1 MGRPIVTAVT
11 IEDLSSDPH
20 RILHRLRE
28 SEPVAWVPVLDAWL
42 VTSHEHCT
50 GVMLDPETFTVDDPR
65 FSTQQVIGPSMLSLD
80 GSEHR
85 RHRDP
90 FAPPFRARRIREL
103 AATARAKAGELVADF
118 RERGSGDLRSLI
130 AAPLAVTLMAELLDL
145 DGVDAGDILQWY
157 REIVDAVHAVTAGEE
172 VPPSG
177 RRAFAGLG
185 EAVTSGTAG
194 SRFLSP
200 ISEKG
205 PLTDDELVSNV
216 AVLLFGGIVTAE
228 SSTAIALRYLL
239 DDPDL
244 LQRIAADRSLLAGF
258 VEETLRLEPSAA
270 AVDRYATRDV
280 EIGSARI
287 DCGDLV
293 RVSLS
298 AANRDPL
305 IFSDP
310 DRLDPSRDN
319 SSHNL
324 TFARGPHACLGI
336 HLARLEVTVA
346 IEGLLDGVSG
356 LEAAGLV
363 PVEGLVFRAPATV
376 GATVS

>member
-1 MGRPIVTAVT
+1 VTAVT
-11 IEDLSSDPH
+11 IEGLSSDPH
-20 RILHRLRE
+20 PILHRLRE
-28 SEPVAWVPVLDAWL
+28 SEPVSWVPALDAWL
-42 VTSHEHCT
+42 VTSHDQCT
-50 GVMLDPETFTVDDPR
+50 IVMLGPETFTVDDPR

-80 GSEHR
+80 GPEHR

-103 AATARAKAGELVADF
+103 AATARAEARRLVGDF
-118 RERGSGDLRSLI
+118 RQSGSGDLRSLI

-145 DGVDAGDILQWY
+145 DGVDTGDILSWY
-157 REIVDAVHAVTAGEE
+157 REIVAAVHAVTAGEE
-172 VPPSG
+172 VPTSG
-177 RRAFAGLG
+177 QQAFVELSR
-185 EAVTSGTAG
+185 AVTSGTAG

-200 ISEKG
+200 ISETG
-205 PLTDDELVSNV
+205 SLTADEMVSNV

-228 SSTAIALRYLL
+228 SSTAIAFRYLL

-244 LQRIAADRSLLAGF
+244 LQRIDEHRSLLGGF

-280 EIGSARI
+280 EIGGAFIAS
-287 DCGDLV
+287 GDLV
-293 RVSLS
+293 RVSVS
-298 AANRDPL
+298 AGNRDPRV
-305 IFSDP
+305 FPDP

-319 SSHNL
+319 SGHNL

-346 IEGLLDGVSG
+346 VESLLDGVAG
-356 LEAAGLV
+356 LEAARLD

-376 GATVS
+376 HATVS